1 MHSQPLSEISVGE
14 TVRLVSI
21 DGNRQ
26 LVRRLLALGITLGTE
41 VEILHHRGHG
51 VVVGRNGNRVALGK
65 IIVDKLQAE
74 KID

>member
-1 MHSQPLSEISVGE
+1 
-14 TVRLVSI
+14 
-21 DGNRQ
+21 
-26 LVRRLLALGITLGTE
+26 VRRLLALGITLGAE

-65 IIVDKLQAE
+65 VIVDKLQAE

>member
-1 MHSQPLSEISVGE
+1 MHSQPLSEIQAGE

-65 IIVDKLQAE
+65 VIVDKLQAE

>member
-1 MHSQPLSEISVGE
+1 MHSQPLSEISVGA

-65 IIVDKLQAE
+65 VIVDKLQAE

>member
-1 MHSQPLSEISVGE
+1 MHSQPLSEIPAGE

-41 VEILHHRGHG
+41 MEILHHRGHG
-51 VVVGRNGNRVALGK
+51 IVVGRNGNRVALGK
-65 IIVDKLQAE
+65 VIVDKLQAE
-74 KID
+74 KVD

>member
-1 MHSQPLSEISVGE
+1 MCSQPLSQIPTGE

-26 LVRRLLALGITLGTE
+26 LIRRLLSLGITTGVE
-41 VEILHHRGHG
+41 VEILHHRGQG
-51 VVVGRNGNRVALGK
+51 VVIGRNGNRVALGK
-65 IIVDKLQAE
+65 AIVDKLQAE

>member
-1 MHSQPLSEISVGE
+1 MCSQPLSKIPTGE

-26 LVRRLLALGITLGTE
+26 LMRRLMSLGITPGVE
-41 VEILHHRGHG
+41 VEILHHRGQG

-65 IIVDKLQAE
+65 GIVDKLQAE
-74 KID
+74 KVD

>member
-1 MHSQPLSEISVGE
+1 MHSLPLSEIQTGE

-26 LVRRLLALGITLGTE
+26 LVRRLLSLGITLGVE
-41 VEILHHRGHG
+41 VEVLHHRGQG
-51 VVVGRNGNRVALGK
+51 VVIGKNGNRVALGK
-65 IIVDKLQAE
+65 GIVDKLQAE

>member
-1 MHSQPLSEISVGE
+1 MHSQPLSKIPTGE

-21 DGNRQ
+21 DGNRK
-26 LVRRLLALGITLGTE
+26 LVKRLLSLGITLGVE
-41 VEILHHRGHG
+41 VEILHHRGQG

-65 IIVDKLQAE
+65 GIVEKLQAE

>member
-1 MHSQPLSEISVGE
+1 MCSQPLSKIPTGE

-26 LVRRLLALGITLGTE
+26 LIRRLLSLGITPGVE
-41 VEILHHRGHG
+41 VEILHHRGQG

-65 IIVDKLQAE
+65 SIVDRLQAE

>member
-26 LVRRLLALGITLGTE
+26 LVRRLLALGITLGAE

-65 IIVDKLQAE
+65 VIVDKLQAE

>member
-1 MHSQPLSEISVGE
+1 MCSQPLSKIPTGE

-26 LVRRLLALGITLGTE
+26 LIRRLLSLGITTGVE
-41 VEILHHRGHG
+41 VEILHHRGQG
-51 VVVGRNGNRVALGK
+51 VVIGRNGNRVALGK
-65 IIVDKLQAE
+65 AIVDKLQAE

>member
-1 MHSQPLSEISVGE
+1 MCSQPLSKIPTGE

-26 LVRRLLALGITLGTE
+26 LIRRLLSLGITPGVE
-41 VEILHHRGHG
+41 VEILHHRGQG

-65 IIVDKLQAE
+65 SIVDKLQAE